1 MSVLDLLNS
10 VDAHA
15 KVRNVLREVAEDRD
29 YYAGIPMPLQGEKLV
44 VEPTYPFAHELSTMT
59 DPDPEP
65 QEEDGPNLKLRNQW
79 WSFEKHGDILVIE
92 EEGRISWGLKSGH
105 HSLGHA
111 LRTLGCS
118 DAWGIEQE
126 SNALDTLAGLLRHH
140 QFKQYLLTGM
150 FLEQSQRSGVMY
162 LFRRLRPTVAI
173 AGERIL
179 AALCLHPIAF
189 YEGSWAGAMCP
200 SDDVLAHLMLMRGD
214 EHLFWKRANQHPSWR
229 PEAGL

>member
-1 MSVLDLLNS
+1 MSTD
-10 VDAHA
+10 VDANA
-15 KVRNVLREVAEDRD
+15 RVRNVLREIAKDRD

-44 VEPTYPFAHELSTMT
+44 VEPTYPFASALATLT
-59 DPDPEP
+59 DADPMP
-65 QEEDGPNLKLRNQW
+65 EEDGPNLKLRNKW

-92 EEGRISWGLKSGH
+92 EEGRISWGLQSGQH
-105 HSLGHA
+105 HLKHD

-118 DAWGIEQE
+118 AAWGIEQE
-126 SNALDTLAGLLRHH
+126 SNALDTLSGLLTYH
-140 QFKQYLLTGM
+140 QMKQYLLTGM
-150 FLEQSQRSGVMY
+150 FLEQSHRSGVMY
-162 LFRRLRPTVAI
+162 LFRRLKPTVAI

-179 AALCLHPIAF
+179 AVLCLHPIAF

-214 EHLFWKRANQHPSWR
+214 EHLFWKRSNQHQPWR